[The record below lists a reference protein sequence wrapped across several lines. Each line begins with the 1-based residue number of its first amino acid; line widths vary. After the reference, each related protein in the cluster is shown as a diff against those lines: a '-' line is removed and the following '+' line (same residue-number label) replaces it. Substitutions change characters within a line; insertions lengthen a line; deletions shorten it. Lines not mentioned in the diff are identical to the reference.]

1 MCNIEKIGKVRFKTN
16 YSIPKNCKYSNP
28 YCSYN
33 GRCWVLSFSVE
44 VEENQTALNEDLS
57 IGIDLGVK
65 DLATCSN
72 GDVFNNIRNNYIHQT
87 TNKIIKHYPYRI
99 VIEDLNVSGMMKNKH
114 LSKAIAEQGFYE
126 FMRQIKYK
134 CEFNGIEFI
143 QVDRFYPSS
152 KTCSCCGF
160 IKKDLKLNDRNY
172 KCDKCGLEIDRDY
185 NASIN
190 LSNYSRA

>member
-72 GDVFNNIRNNYIHQT
+72 GDVFKNINKTKRIKNLKSKLKHLQRSISRKYEGNKQGSKFVKTNNIVKLEKQVKQIYRKLANIRNNHIHQT
-87 TNKIIKHYPYRI
+87 TNKIIKYYR
-99 VIEDLNVSGMMKNKH
+99 
-114 LSKAIAEQGFYE
+114 
-126 FMRQIKYK
+126 
-134 CEFNGIEFI
+134 
-143 QVDRFYPSS
+143 
-152 KTCSCCGF
+152 CGS
-160 IKKDLKLNDRNY
+160 IKKDLKLKDREY
-172 KCDKCGLEIDRDY
+172 KCDKCGLKIDRDY

-190 LSNYSRA
+190 LSNYSKA

>member
-33 GRCWVLSFSVE
+33 GRCWVLSFNVE

-72 GDVFNNIRNNYIHQT
+72 GDLFKNI
-87 TNKIIKHYPYRI
+87 NKTKRIK
-99 VIEDLNVSGMMKNKH
+99 N
-114 LSKAIAEQGFYE
+114 LS
-126 FMRQIKYK
+126 
-134 CEFNGIEFI
+134 
-143 QVDRFYPSS
+143 
-152 KTCSCCGF
+152 CGS
-160 IKKDLKLNDRNY
+160 IKKDLKLKDREY
-172 KCDKCGLEIDRDY
+172 KCDKCGLKIDRDY

-190 LSNYSRA
+190 LSNYSKA